1 MNELQAAS
9 ENPEWKLEEELKKHW
24 PSAVVC
30 TRSFPLSGAL
40 DSSAL
45 DVGSRAGEFP
55 WGKRY
60 LIQANRRI
68 FAFPDSSHSFS
79 YWGTYFAMFGFVTDD
94 PDDGNRGPLCGQC
107 LQRPVVAR
115 MVGMDPA
122 AKLASAGDG
131 HRIFKWIHSLP
142 DGPCGLSVQ

>member
-1 MNELQAAS
+1 MGS
-9 ENPEWKLEEELKKHW
+9 EMCIRDRCR
-24 PSAVVC
+24 VC

-45 DVGSRAGEFP
+45 DGGSRAGEFP
-55 WGKRY
+55 RGKRY
-60 LIQANRRI
+60 LIQANRRV
-68 FAFPDSSHSFS
+68 FAFPDSSHSFPD
-79 YWGTYFAMFGFVTDD
+79 WGTDLAMFGFVTDD

-131 HRIFKWIHSLP
+131 HWIFKWIHSLP